1 MTKAHWRKFVRQWEH
16 AGPELERIRREELRQ
31 LTYDPRAVSDLLDLG
46 DRFPQRGPSSGLVEM
61 QKGLRLLAEK
71 QGLLGNGT
79 PLRRTPG
86 RGEPADPGS
95 GNP

>member
-61 QKGLRLLAEK
+61 QKALRLLAERQARVSK
-71 QGLLGNGT
+71 RAS
-79 PLRRTPG
+79 LRRPPG
-86 RGEPADPGS
+86 RGVPADPGS
-95 GNP
+95 ARP